1 MEHRNTHHEGIRKTF
16 SLIDHIRHDV
26 YLWLPGF
33 TGKYASE
40 RENLRKERED
50 LKNEL
55 RRYIS
60 KLDMKDRLKQ
70 EIKMKKYQIDF
81 LRKAQQEMQENRH
94 EQ

>member
-1 MEHRNTHHEGIRKTF
+1 MFISGC
-16 SLIDHIRHDV
+16 LD
-26 YLWLPGF
+26 F